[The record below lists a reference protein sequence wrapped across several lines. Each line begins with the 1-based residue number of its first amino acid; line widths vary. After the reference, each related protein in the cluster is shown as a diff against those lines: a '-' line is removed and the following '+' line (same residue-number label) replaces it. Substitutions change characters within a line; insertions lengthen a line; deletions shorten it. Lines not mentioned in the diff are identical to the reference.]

1 MKNIYLI
8 CIVWSITSVCY
19 AQNIN
24 PKDVFTLRHTK
35 EKQPLK
41 GYMSLLC
48 DSLGSLSI
56 QQVAS
61 LQYDTLFKKMSE
73 WNTPVNLSPK
83 LVFWIKV
90 TIQNPTDENRWR
102 IGSLERYNNTAYYSP
117 DNTFFYTSKSGINY
131 KPSERFIPYHPIANY
146 FAPLY
151 LTKKAQN
158 VYIRI
163 GLLANRNIAASKNQV
178 IGFINKFYIIPEKK
192 LEIEY
197 SIENN
202 FDILF
207 FGVCI
212 GMMIYNFF
220 IFIFVKD
227 KSYLYYSIAILGV
240 IFYFIY
246 LNAYYSGLLFDASKT
261 HLERDIDD
269 VISAFSA
276 DISIFFFL
284 SFSQIFLFANDKKV
298 MWYKVIHYIKW
309 YLIIANGVFK
319 CVLLI
324 LNKFLYE
331 ISTLF
336 HNINYGVA
344 ICSLIVLCIFL
355 WRTRKTIYLY
365 YVYANFP
372 FFILIIFYILYGHFY
387 IDREKTIF
395 LLDNSFQIG
404 IMLQIISFS
413 IALAARIN
421 FMRHEIE
428 QKKLD
433 NEQLSHRLLRTQ
445 MNPHFIFNSL
455 GSIQNYLFE
464 NDAQK
469 TAKYL
474 ANFAKL
480 MRRILESSR
489 EDFVPLEKEIQTLE
503 TYCMLQQMR
512 FGGNLTYTITASPDL
527 DVEEI
532 QVPPMFAQPF
542 IENAIEH
549 GLMHRPDGGEIQVM
563 FSLAGEVVVLE
574 VKDNGLGIERTKNLP
589 EKPRKEHQS
598 LATRITQERL
608 SLLRQKTQM
617 PLAFSLQEITSPEGE
632 TLGTQVRIELPYTF

>member
-1 MKNIYLI
+1 LEKKTQTIYIKASSIARTKLI
-8 CIVWSITSVCY
+8 SNKKHI
-19 AQNIN
+19 
-24 PKDVFTLRHTK
+24 KDFL
-35 EKQPLK
+35 
-41 GYMSLLC
+41 
-48 DSLGSLSI
+48 
-56 QQVAS
+56 
-61 LQYDTLFKKMSE
+61 
-73 WNTPVNLSPK
+73 
-83 LVFWIKV
+83 
-90 TIQNPTDENRWR
+90 
-102 IGSLERYNNTAYYSP
+102 
-117 DNTFFYTSKSGINY
+117 
-131 KPSERFIPYHPIANY
+131 
-146 FAPLY
+146 
-151 LTKKAQN
+151 
-158 VYIRI
+158 
-163 GLLANRNIAASKNQV
+163 NQ
-178 IGFINKFYIIPEKK
+178 FYIIPEKVMEAQYVTK
-192 LEIEY
+192 TF
-197 SIENN
+197 
-202 FDILF
+202 FDALF
-207 FGVCI
+207 FGVCM
-212 GMMIYNFF
+212 GMILYNLFIYL
-220 IFIFVKD
+220 FVKD
-227 KSYLYYSIAILGV
+227 RSYLYYSLSIVGVLLYFVYFSGYYIAV
-240 IFYFIY
+240 IFDV
-246 LNAYYSGLLFDASKT
+246 GKT
-261 HLERDIDD
+261 SWERDIDD
-269 VISAFSA
+269 IISSLAA
-276 DISIFFFL
+276 DFSIFFFL
-284 SFSQIFLFANDKKV
+284 SFSQIFLFSNSKKET
-298 MWYKVIHYIKW
+298 WHKILAYLKW
-309 YLIIANGVFK
+309 YLIITHIIFK
-319 CVLLI
+319 LWLVTEYKLSYKI
-324 LNKFLYE
+324 TT
-331 ISTLF
+331 IF
-336 HNINYGVA
+336 HNINYLLVIA
-344 ICSLIVLCIFL
+344 TLIILCFNL
-355 WRTRKTIYLY
+355 WRRKKNIYLY
-365 YVYANFP
+365 YVYANLP
-372 FFILIIFYILYGHFY
+372 FFSLIIVH
-387 IDREKTIF
+387 IF
-395 LLDNSFQIG
+395 LTGTYQEKDIEQINFFARNSFQIG

-549 GLMHRPDGGEIQVM
+549 GLMHRPDGGEVQVM
-563 FSLAGEVVVLE
+563 FSWAGEVVVLE

-617 PLAFSLQEITSPEGE
+617 PLEFSLQEITSPEGE
-632 TLGTQVRIELPYTF
+632 TLGTQVRIELPYKV